1 MTIEPPANDAGNTPL
16 SAADRDRQ
24 LIARFRQGD
33 EPAFDELFRLYFQPV
48 QDYLRRWT
56 GDAQNAEDAAQV
68 AFIHAYDALRRDDR
82 DVHFQ
87 GWIRSITRNAL
98 ADVRRWSQR
107 QKRPEEAE
115 LEEDG
120 LPERILVDVLPA
132 ANLPH
137 LAAERR
143 ETVERFW
150 LVATALPRDQHY
162 VLLLRLKYGCSS
174 REAAE
179 ILGKEPGA
187 VDVLFREAKLGL
199 PQAGY
204 AALAKEA
211 PNLVPCFEL
220 RALIL
225 TLQPGPLTGDERRRI
240 SHHVRGCPVC
250 LEHRQGLRWMDLF
263 APRRPGGDLFLLPG
277 APARSRQAES
287 PARPARPGQRHL
299 PGSVS
304 QRQGCLP
311 PPGSPAPV
319 PSPTWA
325 TVRVG

>member
-1 MTIEPPANDAGNTPL
+1 MATKTPANDAGNTPL

-33 EPAFDELFRLYFQPV
+33 EPAFDELFRLYFQPL
-48 QDYLRRWT
+48 QDYMRRRT
-56 GDAQNAEDAAQV
+56 GDAQNAEDVAQV
-68 AFIHAYDALRRDDR
+68 AFIHAYRALGKDDR

-87 GWIRSITRNAL
+87 GWIQSIARNAL
-98 ADVRRWSQR
+98 ADVWRWSQR

-115 LEEDG
+115 LEEDD
-120 LPERILVDVLPA
+120 LPERILAGVLPA

-137 LAAERR
+137 QSAERQ

-150 LVATALPRDQHY
+150 LVASALPRDQYH
-162 VLLLRLKYGCSS
+162 VLLLRLKYGRSS
-174 REAAE
+174 REAAA
-179 ILGKEPGA
+179 ILGKEPAA
-187 VDVLFREAKLGL
+187 VDVLFREAKLSL

-240 SHHVRGCPVC
+240 NHHVRDCPVC

-263 APRRPGGDLFLLPG
+263 APRRPGEDLFLLAG
-277 APARSRQAES
+277 APARSGQAES
-287 PARPARPGQRHL
+287 PARPSRPGQRHL
-299 PGSVS
+299 PESGG
-304 QRQGCLP
+304 QRQGRLP
-311 PPGSPAPV
+311 LPGPPAPV
-319 PSPTWA
+319 PSPAWA
-325 TVRVG
+325 AVRVG